1 MDLSHISDFV
11 RNNDRPIVQD
21 LNGNTPCVTTHI
33 LASKLLFNSLGLG
46 GGVMAN
52 EKDRFGETM
61 KLVERAKEDIY
72 FAERDR
78 ELIEKLKQQL
88 KKVVKESSQI
98 RCPKCPGDLESYT
111 FQGFALDRCQSCGG
125 IWMDKGEL
133 EAIVRTVTR
142 DPLSYWVDKLIAKEL
157 SGAKR

>member
-1 MDLSHISDFV
+1 
-11 RNNDRPIVQD
+11 
-21 LNGNTPCVTTHI
+21 
-33 LASKLLFNSLGLG
+33 
-46 GGVMAN
+46 MAD

-88 KKVVKESSQI
+88 KKVVKESSQV

-111 FQGFALDRCQSCGG
+111 FQGFALDRCQNCGG

-133 EAIVRTVTR
+133 EAVIRKVTR
-142 DPLSYWVDKLIAKEL
+142 DPLGYWVNKLIAKEPP
-157 SGAKR
+157 GAES